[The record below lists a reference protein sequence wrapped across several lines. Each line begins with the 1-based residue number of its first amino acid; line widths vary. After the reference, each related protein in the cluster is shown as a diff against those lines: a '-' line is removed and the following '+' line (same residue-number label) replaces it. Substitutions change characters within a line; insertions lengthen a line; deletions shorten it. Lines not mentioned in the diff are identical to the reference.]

1 MRPEHARLLAS
12 ARNVQRVEEWLWR
25 SPALPPVSYP
35 DNGHAACA
43 VLEDD
48 SFWFE
53 HRNRC
58 IQHVLWTFPP
68 GGVLLDIGG
77 GNGIVTRHLEANGFP
92 ALLLEPGAAG
102 VATARSRGLSPIIQ
116 STLEEAGFAHE
127 TVPAVGLFDTL
138 EHLEQDQE
146 ALRLAQHVI
155 VRGGRIYLTVPAFRW
170 LWSAEDEHAGHH
182 RRYFARRPLSAP
194 HSGGLHRRI
203 RHVPVR
209 VPRSAPA
216 GCAHPPQLPGP
227 SWFR

>member
-25 SPALPPVSYP
+25 SPAIPPVSYP

-58 IQHVLWTFPP
+58 IQHVLRTFPP

-127 TVPAVGLFDTL
+127 TVPARSGGAAARAARDRARWPHIPDGSGVQVALVG
-138 EHLEQDQE
+138 
-146 ALRLAQHVI
+146 
-155 VRGGRIYLTVPAFRW
+155 RGR
-170 LWSAEDEHAGHH
+170 
-182 RRYFARRPLSAP
+182 ARRPSSTVLARRSLGAA
-194 HSGGLHRRI
+194 HRGGLHSRI

-209 VPRSAPA
+209 VPRSAA
-216 GCAHPPQLPGP
+216 ARCAHPPQPPGP